1 MYCSKCGTQNDDG
14 ALYCMKCGSP
24 LAAPRHAAS
33 HLDSNGDG
41 VPDVLETPTVLS
53 QPANPTVVSHAAPTT
68 VMESPQAPIDATRV
82 APHASVG
89 ATRMAPQP
97 SPQQTPYQ
105 YQYAPVPAPAPAPRK
120 RGGKGIIIALIA
132 AVALIAGGF
141 GVMYWRNYQAEQQ
154 AAEQARIEQ
163 EEAERQAAEE
173 ARLLEEKRQP
183 HAVILPVSAVGL
195 DSSGTR
201 IPVRYTGTDFE
212 GNAIDMAGY
221 VEADGSGISLP
232 KGRYEFTI
240 LASPIAGDGTLY
252 EIPNGSF
259 PVEIPENLTTGNDFR
274 APGTLVL
281 SPYAAGEAPEGTLDS
296 ALTYALADPEIDDSV
311 AQALADK
318 ASAAAEEAAHEAAE
332 KEARE
337 AREAAIK
344 EAQEKGYMVLSGTVH
359 VMNGRELCEYQGY
372 ELEQMFGDEWA
383 KTEEATTYI
392 IIVFA
397 HETTL
402 DCQSGDGSGI
412 RPGTAT
418 MISLTKQDT
427 SYWEERE
434 GEEVTIAVSSNET
447 WWPSDVSLPMGQP
460 RTPNVQVID

>member
-24 LAAPRHAAS
+24 LAAPRPAAS

-41 VPDVLETPTVLS
+41 VPDVLEAPTVLS

-105 YQYAPVPAPAPAPRK
+105 YQYAPVPAPDPAPRK

-141 GVMYWRNYQAEQQ
+141 GVMYWRNYQEQQ
-154 AAEQARIEQ
+154 AAEQARLEQ

-311 AQALADK
+311 AQALATRPVLLRK
-318 ASAAAEEAAHEAAE
+318 RQRTRLRRR
-332 KEARE
+332 KPAR
-337 AREAAIK
+337 RVRQPSRKLRKRAIWCSP
-344 EAQEKGYMVLSGTVH
+344 A
-359 VMNGRELCEYQGY
+359 
-372 ELEQMFGDEWA
+372 
-383 KTEEATTYI
+383 
-392 IIVFA
+392 
-397 HETTL
+397 
-402 DCQSGDGSGI
+402 
-412 RPGTAT
+412 
-418 MISLTKQDT
+418 
-427 SYWEERE
+427 
-434 GEEVTIAVSSNET
+434 
-447 WWPSDVSLPMGQP
+447 PS
-460 RTPNVQVID
+460 T